1 MICFVT
7 HEFAPF
13 RGGIA
18 TYVREVAAAAEKLGY
33 PVRVIAP
40 DYGLVHQAG
49 DDAENFPI
57 DRVPG
62 NGRLTPAGILSMARA
77 LRARREEWEDAK
89 VVLLS
94 PGAQMAMMITMSMG
108 RLSHTSPI
116 VPILHGSEVLRYR
129 RHPLWRVLSS
139 RFFPRTRPACSS
151 RFVMRLAHESGLIPR
166 EVPITLAPCACPTEL
181 LASAH
186 SIKSIN
192 PRTQTTFDEFR
203 LLTLARFHPRKG
215 QVLTARA
222 LGMLPPEFKKR
233 IHYEIVGDGAGDY
246 RAEVERACS
255 AAGIR
260 HTIRKAAAPDELASI
275 YAACDAF
282 IMTSVQL
289 PRSVE
294 GFGISYLEASA
305 FAKPVVAFRSG
316 GVEEAVLSDQTGL
329 LVTEGDLAGVAAA
342 VQRLMSEPELRRR
355 LGQAG
360 REFAASLSWNE
371 AARAVCES

>member
-40 DYGLVHQAG
+40 DYGLIAQPG
-49 DDAENFPI
+49 DAAENFPI

-62 NGRLTPAGILSMARA
+62 NGRLTPGGILSMARA
-77 LRARREEWEDAK
+77 LIARREEWEDAK
-89 VVLLS
+89 VVLAS
-94 PGAQMAMMITMSMG
+94 PGAQMAMMIAMSVG
-108 RLSHTSPI
+108 RMSYANPI
-116 VPILHGSEVLRYR
+116 VPLLHGSEVLRYR
-129 RHPLWRVLSS
+129 RHPVWRALSS

-151 RFVMRLAHESGLIPR
+151 RFVIRLAHESGLIPR
-166 EVPITLAPCACPTEL
+166 EVPITLAPCACPAEL

-186 SIKSIN
+186 STAYVN
-192 PRTQTTFDEFR
+192 PRTKTSSDDFR
-203 LLTLARFHPRKG
+203 LLTLARLHPRKG

-222 LGMLPPEFKKR
+222 LGMLPPESKKR
-233 IHYEIVGDGAGDY
+233 IHYEIVGDGPSDY
-246 RAEVERACS
+246 RAEIECACA

-260 HTIRKAAAPDELASI
+260 YTIRRAIEPDELAPI

-305 FAKPVVAFRSG
+305 FAKPIIAFRSG
-316 GVEEAVLSDQTGL
+316 GVEEAVRSDQTGL

-342 VQRLMSEPELRRR
+342 VQRLMSEPELCRR

-360 REFAASLSWNE
+360 REFASSLSWHE
-371 AARAVCES
+371 AARALCES